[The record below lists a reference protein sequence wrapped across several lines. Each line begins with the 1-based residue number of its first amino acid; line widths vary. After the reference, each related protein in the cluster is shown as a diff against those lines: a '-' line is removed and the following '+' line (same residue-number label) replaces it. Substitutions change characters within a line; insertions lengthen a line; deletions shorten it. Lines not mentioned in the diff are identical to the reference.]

1 MKKPTSSKD
10 GHEYGYRPAKSPQSL
25 LSSSSFN
32 FKRRT
37 GSRPL
42 ACGLPASPVR
52 GSLGPVLTEKG
63 YEVFLPTCKSR
74 RQRSDRYVTLELPLF
89 PGYLFCRCAEPHI
102 SSVLNTCGV
111 LRVLGTRESP
121 AVVNEE
127 EIRHLA
133 TVTRAKLDLQP
144 CAFITSGQKV
154 RIHRGPLC
162 GVEGIIT
169 GFDSRRQ
176 KVVVSISL
184 LQRSAAVSLEPDWL
198 TPQSERLMQS

>member
-1 MKKPTSSKD
+1 MSMIID
-10 GHEYGYRPAKSPQSL
+10 QRNHRNFYGLAPAISNGGLEAAPWRAVYLRPRYEAVSARF
-25 LSSSSFN
+25 LS
-32 FKRRT
+32 
-37 GSRPL
+37 
-42 ACGLPASPVR
+42 
-52 GSLGPVLTEKG
+52 EKG

-74 RQRSDRYVTLELPLF
+74 RQRSDRSVTLELPLF

-133 TVTRAKLDLQP
+133 TMTRAKLDLQP

-154 RIHRGPLC
+154 RIQRGPLC

-169 GFDSRRQ
+169 DFDSCQQ

-184 LQRSAAVSLEPDWL
+184 LQRSAAVSVEREWL
-198 TPQSERLMQS
+198 TPQSEK

>member
-1 MKKPTSSKD
+1 
-10 GHEYGYRPAKSPQSL
+10 
-25 LSSSSFN
+25 
-32 FKRRT
+32 
-37 GSRPL
+37 
-42 ACGLPASPVR
+42 
-52 GSLGPVLTEKG
+52 
-63 YEVFLPTCKSR
+63 
-74 RQRSDRYVTLELPLF
+74 
-89 PGYLFCRCAEPHI
+89 
-102 SSVLNTCGV
+102 VLNTCGV

-169 GFDSRRQ
+169 GFDSRKQ

-184 LQRSAAVSLEPDWL
+184 LQRSGAVSLEPEWL
-198 TPQSERLMQS
+198 TPQ

>member
-1 MKKPTSSKD
+1 MNGWTGLRLWTSEITAISWLLQAQTAGWKP
-10 GHEYGYRPAKSPQSL
+10 
-25 LSSSSFN
+25 
-32 FKRRT
+32 
-37 GSRPL
+37 PL
-42 ACGLPASPVR
+42 GVRFTCVPVR
-52 GSLGPVLTEKG
+52 GSLGPVFDRKG

-144 CAFITSGQKV
+144 CAFITSGQKGGFTGGGAV
-154 RIHRGPLC
+154 ISISRIRQP
-162 GVEGIIT
+162 
-169 GFDSRRQ
+169 RQ
-176 KVVVSISL
+176 KVVTPDKPPPKPLMCEGNSL
-184 LQRSAAVSLEPDWL
+184 G
-198 TPQSERLMQS
+198 

>member
-1 MKKPTSSKD
+1 
-10 GHEYGYRPAKSPQSL
+10 L
-25 LSSSSFN
+25 N
-32 FKRRT
+32 F
-37 GSRPL
+37 
-42 ACGLPASPVR
+42 
-52 GSLGPVLTEKG
+52 
-63 YEVFLPTCKSR
+63 
-74 RQRSDRYVTLELPLF
+74 LF
-89 PGYLFCRCAEPHI
+89 FQGICSAGVPNPHI

-169 GFDSRRQ
+169 GFDSRKHHYPETFHGFDTVAASEVARCARREHY
-176 KVVVSISL
+176 KVL
-184 LQRSAAVSLEPDWL
+184 CHALQSRPSGS
-198 TPQSERLMQS
+198 T

>member
-1 MKKPTSSKD
+1 MSMIID
-10 GHEYGYRPAKSPQSL
+10 QRNHRNLYGLAPSASNGGLEAAPWRAVYLRPRYEAVSAR
-25 LSSSSFN
+25 F
-32 FKRRT
+32 
-37 GSRPL
+37 
-42 ACGLPASPVR
+42 
-52 GSLGPVLTEKG
+52 LTEKG

-74 RQRSDRYVTLELPLF
+74 RQRSDRYVTLELHLF
-89 PGYLFCRCAEPHI
+89 PGYLFCRCPEPQI

-111 LRVLGTRESP
+111 LRVMGTRESP

-154 RIHRGPLC
+154 RIDRGPLC

-169 GFDSRRQ
+169 AFDSRKQ

-184 LQRSAAVSLEPDWL
+184 LQRSAAVSLEPEWL
-198 TPQSERLMQS
+198 TPQSESLMQA

>member
-1 MKKPTSSKD
+1 
-10 GHEYGYRPAKSPQSL
+10 
-25 LSSSSFN
+25 
-32 FKRRT
+32 
-37 GSRPL
+37 
-42 ACGLPASPVR
+42 
-52 GSLGPVLTEKG
+52 
-63 YEVFLPTCKSR
+63 
-74 RQRSDRYVTLELPLF
+74 
-89 PGYLFCRCAEPHI
+89 
-102 SSVLNTCGV
+102 VLNTCGV

-184 LQRSAAVSLEPDWL
+184 LQRSAAVSLEPEWL

>member
-1 MKKPTSSKD
+1 
-10 GHEYGYRPAKSPQSL
+10 
-25 LSSSSFN
+25 
-32 FKRRT
+32 
-37 GSRPL
+37 L
-42 ACGLPASPVR
+42 ACGLPAPPVR
-52 GSLGPVLTEKG
+52 GSLSPVFLTEKS
-63 YEVFLPTCKSR
+63 YEVFLPTCKNR

-144 CAFITSGQKV
+144 CAFITSGHKV

-162 GVEGIIT
+162 GVRAS
-169 GFDSRRQ
+169 SR
-176 KVVVSISL
+176 VSTAANKKL
-184 LQRSAAVSLEPDWL
+184 LFL
-198 TPQSERLMQS
+198 

>member
-1 MKKPTSSKD
+1 MSTVIDQRNHRNLCYRLAPSTSN
-10 GHEYGYRPAKSPQSL
+10 GGLEAAPWRAVYLRPRYEAVSAR
-25 LSSSSFN
+25 F
-32 FKRRT
+32 
-37 GSRPL
+37 
-42 ACGLPASPVR
+42 
-52 GSLGPVLTEKG
+52 LTEKG
-63 YEVFLPTCKSR
+63 HEVFLPTCKSR

-154 RIHRGPLC
+154 TIHRGPLC

-169 GFDSRRQ
+169 GFDSRKQ

-184 LQRSAAVSLEPDWL
+184 LQRSAAVSLEPEWL

>member
-1 MKKPTSSKD
+1 
-10 GHEYGYRPAKSPQSL
+10 
-25 LSSSSFN
+25 
-32 FKRRT
+32 
-37 GSRPL
+37 L
-42 ACGLPASPVR
+42 ACGLPASRYEAVAAR
-52 GSLGPVLTEKG
+52 FLTEKG
-63 YEVFLPTCKSR
+63 YQVFLPTCKSR
-74 RQRSDRYVTLELPLF
+74 RQRSDRSVPLELPLF

-169 GFDSRRQ
+169 GFDSRKHHYPETFHGFDTVAASEVARRARREHY
-176 KVVVSISL
+176 KVLCHALQSRPSGSTGYDPAANHGTSQVVNG
-184 LQRSAAVSLEPDWL
+184 R
-198 TPQSERLMQS
+198 

>member
-1 MKKPTSSKD
+1 MSTVIDQQAPSTSN
-10 GHEYGYRPAKSPQSL
+10 GGLEATPWRAVYLRPRYEAVSA
-25 LSSSSFN
+25 
-32 FKRRT
+32 RY
-37 GSRPL
+37 
-42 ACGLPASPVR
+42 
-52 GSLGPVLTEKG
+52 LTEKG

-89 PGYLFCRCAEPHI
+89 PGYLFCRCAGPHI

-144 CAFITSGQKV
+144 CAFITGQKV

-169 GFDSRRQ
+169 GLDSRRQ

-184 LQRSAAVSLEPDWL
+184 LQRSAAVSLEPEWL
-198 TPQSERLMQS
+198 TPQSEMY

>member
-1 MKKPTSSKD
+1 
-10 GHEYGYRPAKSPQSL
+10 
-25 LSSSSFN
+25 
-32 FKRRT
+32 
-37 GSRPL
+37 
-42 ACGLPASPVR
+42 
-52 GSLGPVLTEKG
+52 
-63 YEVFLPTCKSR
+63 
-74 RQRSDRYVTLELPLF
+74 VTLELPLF

-133 TVTRAKLDLQP
+133 TVTHAKLDLQP

-169 GFDSRRQ
+169 DFDSRKQ

-198 TPQSERLMQS
+198 SP

>member
-1 MKKPTSSKD
+1 MSTVIDERNHHNLGSHLAPSTSN
-10 GHEYGYRPAKSPQSL
+10 GGLEAAPWRAVYLRPRYEAVSA
-25 LSSSSFN
+25 
-32 FKRRT
+32 RY
-37 GSRPL
+37 
-42 ACGLPASPVR
+42 
-52 GSLGPVLTEKG
+52 LTEKG

-102 SSVLNTCGV
+102 SSVLNTHGV

-133 TVTRAKLDLQP
+133 AVTRANLDLQP
-144 CAFITSGQKV
+144 CAFITAGQKV

-169 GFDSRRQ
+169 AFDSRRQ

-184 LQRSAAVSLEPDWL
+184 LQRSAAVSLEPEWL
-198 TPQSERLMQS
+198 TPENERFMQS

>member
-1 MKKPTSSKD
+1 V
-10 GHEYGYRPAKSPQSL
+10 
-25 LSSSSFN
+25 
-32 FKRRT
+32 
-37 GSRPL
+37 
-42 ACGLPASPVR
+42 CGTR
-52 GSLGPVLTEKG
+52 
-63 YEVFLPTCKSR
+63 
-74 RQRSDRYVTLELPLF
+74 
-89 PGYLFCRCAEPHI
+89 I

-127 EIRHLA
+127 EIQHLA

-144 CAFITSGQKV
+144 CDFITSGQKV

-184 LQRSAAVSLEPDWL
+184 LQRSAAVSLEPEWL
-198 TPQSERLMQS
+198 TL

>member
-1 MKKPTSSKD
+1 MRTVIDQRNHRNLCYRLAPSTSN
-10 GHEYGYRPAKSPQSL
+10 GGLEAVPWRAVYLR
-25 LSSSSFN
+25 
-32 FKRRT
+32 
-37 GSRPL
+37 SRYE
-42 ACGLPASPVR
+42 AVSAR
-52 GSLGPVLTEKG
+52 YLTEKG
-63 YEVFLPTCKSR
+63 HEVFLPTCKSR

-89 PGYLFCRCAEPHI
+89 PGYLFCRCAERHI
-102 SSVLNTCGV
+102 SSILNTCGV

-127 EIRHLA
+127 EIQHLA

-169 GFDSRRQ
+169 GFDSRKQ

-184 LQRSAAVSLEPDWL
+184 LQRSAAVSLEPEWL
-198 TPQSERLMQS
+198 TP